1 MKENMP
7 NPNISRRRFLQA
19 AGVAGAAGAAGLG
32 QLPGFSSI
40 APAQAGTEP
49 GTPPETVITKSFC
62 HQCPARC
69 GIDVYTTDGR
79 VHAVYGTLDN
89 PLANGHL
96 CPKGHYGQY
105 ILYDADRFKGPMKRT
120 NPKKGRDE
128 DPGFVPVSWDEALDT
143 LAKRLNDLRDK
154 GESHRFGLLFGRG
167 WGATDAG
174 LFGDWSKLY
183 GSPNVGLNH
192 SSMCSDA
199 SKKAKLCVDGN
210 YEYNSYDYVHTNYM
224 LNFGAG
230 FLDAFRPLNANMQ
243 AWGQMR
249 SKSPRTK
256 VTVVDV
262 HTNTTG
268 ASADRSLLIK
278 PGTDGAMALAI
289 AHVILTEGLWDK
301 PFVGNFADGVNRFK
315 SGEAVA
321 AVFSDDDIQN
331 RAQAKEKAAA
341 EKAAADKVTAEKA
354 AAEKEKAQATL
365 AKLLKE
371 KEQAQA
377 KGDAAAEK
385 AIAEKIAKFEKE
397 EAKKALSEETDLK
410 QREALERDKKPE
422 PEIKAGDA
430 LFEEKWVHGL
440 PEWWNAVLKE
450 CTPEWAEKITSIRA
464 KDITDVARELATTKP
479 AMALFERGAAAHTNG
494 VYNGMAIHSLNAL
507 IGAMFAEGGLANT
520 MKTPWAKLDVK
531 ADDFM
536 DDYAKS
542 PDRKKPRVD
551 KVKTDE
557 WPMASNMMQEI
568 AKNHNEGKPYKLD
581 TVMFYLTGPVFSGP
595 DCFAWEEM
603 MADTFVVDT
612 SPYPGETAVFADLVL
627 PDHTYLERLQIAD
640 SYPFQGYPIS
650 MIRTPA
656 VKPLYDT
663 RVFGDMLIDLG
674 KRIKGPM
681 GEYYKKLGNTENIIK
696 QMAKGFEEKPGDNGV
711 NGYESFREKG
721 VWYKKPYQYRQI
733 RGEFYEWNKATKSY
747 SKRMTQEAVK
757 QKLLKTPSGKFEFK
771 SAYLEDEHYVHYIV
785 EKTGIPAEKVGF
797 PQYFPARHE
806 GGGDLHM
813 VSPKLALQAEG
824 RSANLPHATASMQ
837 PTQGG
842 KKTVY
847 LEIHPETAQKRGI
860 KDGDR
865 VRIRSTVGA
874 IEVTARIYGGIRPDT
889 VALPMIHGHWGMG
902 RWMKDGKTSVS
913 GSTNEVTPNVSEPI
927 SGLACYHSG
936 KVFVE
941 KV

>member
-1 MKENMP
+1 MDFEFLKTA
-7 NPNISRRRFLQA
+7 ITRRRFLQA
-19 AGVAGAAGAAGLG
+19 SAVAGATGAVGLG
-32 QLPGFSSI
+32 GNGLVLRTLSE
-40 APAQAGTEP
+40 AQASAAPSGGP
-49 GTPPETVITKSFC
+49 TVITKSFC

-89 PLANGHL
+89 PLSNGKL

-120 NPKKGRDE
+120 NPKKGRNE
-128 DPGFVPVSWDEALDT
+128 DPKFVPVSWNEALDT
-143 LAKRLNDLRDK
+143 LATRLNNLRDK

-174 LFGDWSKLY
+174 LLGDWSALY
-183 GSPNVGLNH
+183 GSPNVGINH

-210 YEYNSYDYVHTNYM
+210 YSYNAYDYANSNYI

-230 FLDAFRPLNANMQ
+230 FLEAFRPFNYNMQ
-243 AWGQMR
+243 VWGKMR
-249 SKSPRTK
+249 TKSPRTK
-256 VTVVDV
+256 VTVIDV

-268 ASADRSLLIK
+268 AAADRSLLIK

-301 PFVGNFADGVNRFK
+301 AFVGNFADNVNRFK
-315 SGEAVA
+315 PGEMVA
-321 AVFSDDDIQN
+321 AAFTEEDIKN
-331 RAQAKEKAAA
+331 RKAAKEKAAADKSAEAAKAA
-341 EKAAADKVTAEKA
+341 EKAAADKLKSEEALAKLRKEQTLVKGNP
-354 AAEKEKAQATL
+354 AAEKI
-365 AKLLKE
+365 
-371 KEQAQA
+371 
-377 KGDAAAEK
+377 
-385 AIAEKIAKFEKE
+385 IAEKIAKLEKE
-397 EAKKALSEETDLK
+397 ATKKALSEEIDRK
-410 QREALERDKKPE
+410 QREALDKERKPE
-422 PEIKAGDA
+422 PEIVAGQM
-430 LFEEKWVHGL
+430 LFEQKWVHGL
-440 PEWWNAVLKE
+440 PEWWNAVLKD
-450 CTPEWAEKITSIRA
+450 CTPQWAEAITSIRA
-464 KDITDVARELATTKP
+464 RDIVAVAREFATTKP
-479 AMALFERGAAAHTNG
+479 AIALFERGATAHTNG
-494 VYNGMAIHSLNAL
+494 AYNGMAIHSLNAL
-507 IGAMFAEGGLANT
+507 VGSMFAEGGLFYQ
-520 MKTPWAKLDVK
+520 MSTPWAKLPVK
-531 ADDFM
+531 AEDFM
-536 DDYAKS
+536 DGYAKS
-542 PDRKKPRVD
+542 PDRKKPRID
-551 KVKTDE
+551 KVKTPE

-568 AKNHNEGKPYKLD
+568 AKNHNEGKPYKMD

-595 DCFAWEEM
+595 DSFAWEKM
-603 MADTFVVDT
+603 MAETFVVDT
-612 SPYPGETAVFADLVL
+612 SPYPGETAVFADLIL

-640 SYPFQGYPIS
+640 TYPFQGYPIA

-656 VKPLYDT
+656 IKPMYDT
-663 RVFGDMLIDLG
+663 KVFGDMLIDLG

-681 GEYYKKLGNTENIIK
+681 GEYYKKIDNTENIIK

-711 NGYESFREKG
+711 NGYESFRQKG
-721 VWYKKPYQYRQI
+721 VWFKKPYQYRQVN
-733 RGEFYEWNKATKSY
+733 GEFYEWDKVTKAY

-771 SAYLEDEHYVHYIV
+771 SGYLEDEHYVHYIV
-785 EKTGIPAEKVGF
+785 EKLGIPAEKVGF
-797 PQYFPARHE
+797 PQYIPARHA

-837 PTQGG
+837 PSVGG
-842 KKTVY
+842 NRTVY
-847 LEIHPETAQKRGI
+847 LEIHPDTAKRRGI

-865 VRIRSTVGA
+865 VRIKSTVGA
-874 IEVTARIYGGIRPDT
+874 IEVTARLYGGIRPDT

-902 RWMKDGKTSVS
+902 RWMKEGRVSVT